1 MKRKKSGQDGTKPNA
16 KAGFLRGLATA
27 ALVGGV
33 RASAGRS
40 GVVGMAGGFVF
51 QRMLRRSP
59 AGALLVGAALVG
71 HDLYRR
77 GRKARE
83 TRQAH
88 HAMELGMASPPPEPD
103 SGPDGPPANG
113 LDIHPATI
121 PVDGDRSARH

>member
-1 MKRKKSGQDGTKPNA
+1 MKRKKSREEDAPRGKPA
-16 KAGFLRGLATA
+16 VKPGIMRGLATA

-51 QRMLRRSP
+51 QRLLRRTP
-59 AGALLVGAALVG
+59 VGALLVGAALVG
-71 HDLYRR
+71 HDLYKQ
-77 GRKARE
+77 GRKARA

-88 HAMELGMASPPPEPD
+88 RAMEQGMASPPPEPAD
-103 SGPDGPPANG
+103 DPPA
-113 LDIHPATI
+113 IVPPPTI